1 MIRMKRRNVARTLLI
16 VFILLVGVSVISFGC
31 ADRIILGGNH
41 DKVDPTGARPQV
53 IRANGNAIECWI
65 ARSPGASDG
74 REPEAFVLFFVG
86 KADRADRWVTAVA
99 GAWGRRPVEVWGM
112 NYPGSGGSDGP
123 VKLASVAPSAL
134 AVYDSVKPVAGTRPI
149 FIHAGSFG
157 TTVALHVAA
166 HRPIAGL
173 VLQNPPPLRQL
184 ILGYYGWWN
193 LWAAAGPLAMQI
205 PPELDSLTNAAHT
218 TAPAIFISAGADTII
233 PASYH
238 RRVIAAYTGPK
249 RIIEMP
255 GAGHDTPLTR
265 EAAEQFEKD
274 LNWLWD
280 GGQDTWKVRLLNPGY
295 DPRSAH

>member
-1 MIRMKRRNVARTLLI
+1 MIHMKRRKLARTLVT

-31 ADRIILGGNH
+31 ADRIILGSNH
-41 DKVDPTGARPQV
+41 DKVDPAGARPQ
-53 IRANGNAIECWI
+53 IIHADGRAIECWI
-65 ARSPGASDG
+65 ARSPAASDG
-74 REPEAFVLFFVG
+74 RQPAAFVLFFVG
-86 KADRADRWVTAVA
+86 KADRADRWTTAVA
-99 GAWGRRPVEVWGM
+99 GAWRDQPVEVWGM

-123 VKLASVAPSAL
+123 VKLASVAPAAL
-134 AVYDSVKPVAGTRPI
+134 AVYDAVKAVAGPRPI

-173 VLQNPPPLRQL
+173 VLQNPPPLKQL

-205 PPELDSLTNAAHT
+205 PPELDSLANAAHT

-238 RRVIAAYTGPK
+238 RRVITAYAGPK

-265 EAAEQFEKD
+265 EAAEQFDKD

-280 GGQDTWKVRLLNPGY
+280 ETARETSGP
-295 DPRSAH
+295 AHP

>member
-1 MIRMKRRNVARTLLI
+1 LT

-41 DKVDPTGARPQV
+41 DDVNPGSARPQV
-53 IRANGNAIECWI
+53 IRVEGRAAQCWI
-65 ARSPGASDG
+65 ARSPGAISG
-74 REPEAFVLFFVG
+74 QEPEAFVLFFVG
-86 KADRADRWVTAVA
+86 KSDRADRWVTAVA
-99 GAWGRRPVEVWGM
+99 SAWGQHPVEVWGM

-123 VKLASVAPSAL
+123 VKLASVSPSAL
-134 AVYDSVKPVAGTRPI
+134 AVYDAVKALAGPRPI

-157 TTVALHVAA
+157 TTVGLHVAA
-166 HRPIAGL
+166 QRPIAGL

-193 LWAAAGPLAMQI
+193 LWAAAGPLAMCI
-205 PPELDSLTNAAHT
+205 PPELDSLANAARV
-218 TAPAIFISAGADTII
+218 TAPAIFISAGGDTII

-238 RRVIAAYTGPK
+238 HRVIDAYAGPK

-265 EAAEQFEKD
+265 EAAEQFAKD
-274 LNWLWD
+274 LEWLWS
-280 GGQDTWKVRLLNPGY
+280 GGQNDSKAYLSNPGY
-295 DPRSAH
+295 NPVNAH